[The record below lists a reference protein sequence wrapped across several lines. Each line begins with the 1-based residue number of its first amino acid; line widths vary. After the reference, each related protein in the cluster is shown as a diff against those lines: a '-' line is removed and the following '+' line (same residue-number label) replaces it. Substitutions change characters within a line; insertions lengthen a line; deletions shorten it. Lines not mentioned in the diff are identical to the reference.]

1 MKIINLILLGIFLVT
16 SSAVAKTTD
25 EQQLLRKAGYVLQEV
40 LESPDIE
47 IPEAL
52 IKRAKAVIVFP
63 TMIKGGFMIAA
74 RYGKGVVAVRSP
86 KTGKFGP
93 PAFVYTAGGSF
104 GFQIGAEAVDL
115 VLLVM
120 SPRGIEGLLKNK
132 FTLGADAAITVGP
145 VGRHA
150 EAGADILMQGEIY
163 SYSRSKGAFAGVS
176 LKGAVISS
184 DRDANWDYY
193 NEPITSEEILLFSK
207 VKKLPESGKRYIR
220 ALNMMFPPT
229 ISGRKK

>member
-1 MKIINLILLGIFLVT
+1 MKIMHLTLLGIFLLT
-16 SSAVAKTTD
+16 SSATAKTTD
-25 EQQLLRKAGYVLQEV
+25 EQQLLRKAGFVLSEV

-63 TMIKGGFMIAA
+63 TMIKGGFMVAA
-74 RYGKGVVAVRSP
+74 RYGKGVVAVRSS

-115 VLLVM
+115 ILLVM

-132 FTLGADAAITVGP
+132 FTLGADAAVTAGP

-150 EAGADILMQGEIY
+150 EAGTDILMQGEIY
-163 SYSRSKGAFAGVS
+163 SYSRSKGAFVGVS
-176 LKGAVISS
+176 VKGAVITT
-184 DRDANWDYY
+184 DRDSNWNYY
-193 NEPITSEEILLFSK
+193 NGPVTSEEILLTRK
-207 VKKLPESGKRYIR
+207 IKRIPESGKRYIKS
-220 ALNMMFPPT
+220 LNMMFPPA
-229 ISGRKK
+229 R

>member
-1 MKIINLILLGIFLVT
+1 MRIAHLVLLGIFLLA
-16 SSAVAKTTD
+16 SSATAKTTD

-74 RYGKGVVAVRSP
+74 RYGKGVVAVRSA

-104 GFQIGAEAVDL
+104 GFQIGAQAVDL
-115 VLLVM
+115 ILLVM
-120 SPRGIEGLLKNK
+120 SPRGIEGLLKDK
-132 FTLGADAAITVGP
+132 FTLGADAAVTAGP

-150 EAGADILMQGEIY
+150 EAGTDILMQGEIY

-176 LKGAVISS
+176 IKGAVITA
-184 DRDANWDYY
+184 DRDSNWSYY
-193 NEPITSEEILLFSK
+193 NGPVTAEEILMTRK
-207 VKKLPESGKRYIR
+207 IKKLPESGKRYINT
-220 ALNMMFPPT
+220 LNIMFPPK
-229 ISGRKK
+229 R